1 MRVKSEEYIVRN
13 STKYLFALFI
23 VSAILL
29 IPSGIFVGIIGVSIM
44 NDELYP
50 YGMLCLFMSIGCFC
64 VLYFVFR
71 YQIGTVHF
79 TKESICLYSPIA
91 KKVYIKWEDCKSYGA
106 ICKIQNIATAPVGWL
121 YFGKGMVSQNKIFS
135 RAPQSNRKII
145 FVSINSQVLQSLKN
159 HLPIEIYNKIYTD
172 LIVRGFP
179 VNK

>member
-64 VLYFVFR
+64 VLYFLVFLMMAGQPGVKLLPYR
-71 YQIGTVHF
+71 SWLF
-79 TKESICLYSPIA
+79 EPERFLY
-91 KKVYIKWEDCKSYGA
+91 K
-106 ICKIQNIATAPVGWL
+106 
-121 YFGKGMVSQNKIFS
+121 
-135 RAPQSNRKII
+135 
-145 FVSINSQVLQSLKN
+145 
-159 HLPIEIYNKIYTD
+159 
-172 LIVRGFP
+172 
-179 VNK
+179 